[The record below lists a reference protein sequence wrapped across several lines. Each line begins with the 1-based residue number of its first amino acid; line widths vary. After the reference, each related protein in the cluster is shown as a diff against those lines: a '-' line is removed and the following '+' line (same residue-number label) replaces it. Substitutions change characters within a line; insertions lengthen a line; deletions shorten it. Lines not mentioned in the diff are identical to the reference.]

1 MTPREVLAD
10 RLSEAELLEERLI
23 PVEDGGKASK
33 VRHSNPQNRRSGFE
47 SLAGNYGVY
56 AGGGLIDV
64 DIDDYDDDASGD
76 ALEAVNDL
84 PDTLTIESPHTDGE
98 TGGHRYYRM
107 VTDKS
112 PNDYNAFEVLSDV
125 APTTADAAKDDAV
138 ALGVAAEY
146 GKVNLSPSWGEIR
159 VVNQYVVG
167 PGSQLDGCDKE
178 WCDKC
183 ATPDGGHYRI
193 ATDAPIAEITLSQ
206 LFEVIEADTSDENT
220 SHARSMGNTSGET
233 PDVDGDDRH
242 AKAVAEHYSNIQSY
256 LLHGSD
262 DRSEADFHVCCRMI
276 EHGVAEAEA
285 YRLLADNSNSKV
297 DADNASRDY
306 WSRTW
311 QRAKGKVGSDANT
324 ETLPSNTRPDGGSVG
339 VNPTHDADETE
350 SNTPQWNGVYEQYAN
365 ASDSDEKKPARF
377 AATEVLSDQHNW
389 ANLEENDV
397 LYAYDDDTGIY
408 EPTGEKRV
416 RELLV
421 DHLADQYAKNEK
433 SEILDQLRGRHTL
446 GQDDMGGPANHV
458 PVQNG
463 VIEVSSRDTDLK
475 PHSPEYRFLGVV
487 RTEYDPDADCPQF
500 RAFLDDVVQ
509 TDAERKKLQEYAGY
523 TLMHWGLPYHKAL
536 FLVGPTASGKSTFLD
551 TIRGVLGDNTVVSL
565 TPQELTG
572 ERFAGAE
579 LFQSWANF
587 RNDIP
592 SSLIEDTGAFKE
604 ITAGDSIKA
613 EQKFKDPFRFEPTAK
628 HLFSANQL
636 PDAETDD
643 EAFYRRVLLVP
654 FPSTVPKSERD
665 PHLDEKLQSELSGV
679 LNWMLTGLQ
688 RLLQQGGFTADRTPG
703 ETQRTWE
710 KWGNTV
716 DRFREICLEKT
727 DGAELPKQ
735 TAYRAYHGFCEAE
748 SLPAETQHKM
758 TRRLKKEGIADGRAT
773 VDGQQ
778 QRVLIGVQLTG
789 KGESYLT
796 DDDDDSQNAGVRHF
810 G

>member
-1 MTPREVLAD
+1 MNPREVLAE
-10 RLSEAELLEERLI
+10 RLADAGLLENRLI

-33 VRHSNPQNRRSGFE
+33 VYHNDARHRRSSFE
-47 SLAGNYGVY
+47 DVSGNYGVY
-56 AGGGLIDV
+56 AGATPAGDRWLIDV
-64 DIDDYDDDASGD
+64 DIDDYSDDADSD

-84 PDTLTIESPHTDGE
+84 PDTFTVESPHTDGE
-98 TGGHRYYRM
+98 TGGHRYYYIEGKD
-107 VTDKS
+107 VHES
-112 PNDYNAFEVLSDV
+112 IEAFHG
-125 APTTADAAKDDAV
+125 AKNPG
-138 ALGVAAEY
+138 L
-146 GKVNLSPSWGEIR
+146 SWGEIR
-159 VVNQYVVG
+159 VHNQYVVG
-167 PGSQLDGCDKE
+167 PGSQLDGCSKE
-178 WCDKC
+178 WCDEC
-183 ATPDGGHYRI
+183 ATPDGGHYQI
-193 ATDAPIAEITLSQ
+193 ATDAEIAEITLAD
-206 LFEVIEADTSDENT
+206 LFDVLRADESDETPSHAGGSVDTSRDTPDADGST
-220 SHARSMGNTSGET
+220 SHAR
-233 PDVDGDDRH
+233 
-242 AKAVAEHYSNIQSY
+242 AVAEHYSNIEEY
-256 LLHGSD
+256 LQFGSD
-262 DRSEADFHVCCRMI
+262 DRSESDFHVCCRFI
-276 EHGVAEAEA
+276 EHGVPESEA
-285 YRLLADNSNSKV
+285 YHLLAANGNSKV
-297 DADNASRDY
+297 DAVDAAQDY
-306 WSRTW
+306 WQRTW
-311 QRAKGKVGSDANT
+311 QRAKQQVGSDADT
-324 ETLPSNTRPDGGSVG
+324 ETLPSQSRPDGGSAA
-339 VNPTHDADETE
+339 VNPTHDADNTG
-350 SNTPQWNGVYEQYAN
+350 STTPQWNGVYEQYAN
-365 ASDSDEKKPARF
+365 ASDSDDKKPARF
-377 AATEVLSDQHNW
+377 AATKVLSETHHW

-433 SEILDQLRGRHTL
+433 SEILDQLRGRHTVS
-446 GQDDMGGPANHV
+446 QTDMGGPPNHV

-463 VIEVSSRDTDLK
+463 VLDVAPRDIDLK
-475 PHSPEYRFLGVV
+475 PHSPDYRFLGSVA
-487 RTEYDPDADCPQF
+487 TDYDPDADCPRF

-509 TDAERKKLQEYAGY
+509 TEAERKKLQEYAGY
-523 TLMHWGLPYHKAL
+523 TLLHWGLPHHKAL

-551 TIRGVLGDNTVVSL
+551 TIRAVLGDNTVVSL

-579 LFQSWANF
+579 LYQSWANF

-654 FPSTVPKSERD
+654 FPSTVPKQERD

-679 LNWMLTGLQ
+679 LNWMVTGLQ

-727 DGAELPKQ
+727 DGAELSKQ
-735 TAYRAYHGFCEAE
+735 TAYHAYHAFCEAE

-773 VDGQQ
+773 IDGKQ
-778 QRVLIGVQLTG
+778 QRVFVGVQLTG
-789 KGESYLT
+789 KGESYLD
-796 DDDDDSQNAGVRHF
+796 DDDDDSQNSGIRHF